1 LAADS
6 INLKLGA
13 PGPDF
18 GTWDTTYTGE
28 AETMK
33 SILLLGFVA
42 ALLAGM
48 AGCSVAAPD
57 AGHEAVWVEKPIFFG
72 HGGVDQTPVQ
82 PGREFGALTSTAIDV
97 NMLPQR
103 VDMEFD
109 DMMTSSGVPVN
120 FHVVA
125 TFTITDPVK
134 LVSKYGADTDE
145 KGNWGFWQR
154 TVDQPLRTAVRDA
167 VKKRDMQE
175 MAISQTAADAVGREV
190 STAAIQIVQQTGV
203 PILFSAINV
212 GRVNPPDAIKNQR
225 IETAAQEQR
234 AITEQQTK
242 LAEDQRKAAEQSRA
256 AADNAY
262 REAMQLS
269 PDQFLQLERIKMQ
282 RDVCAHGSTCTF
294 FIGGGVS
301 PVIDV
306 GRK

>member
-1 LAADS
+1 
-6 INLKLGA
+6 
-13 PGPDF
+13 
-18 GTWDTTYTGE
+18 
-28 AETMK
+28 MK
-33 SILLLGFVA
+33 KVA
-42 ALLAGM
+42 VALFTVLVICGLAG
-48 AGCSVAAPD
+48 CTVASPN
-57 AGHEAVWVEKPIFFG
+57 AGHEAVWMEKPIFFG
-72 HGGVDQTPVQ
+72 HGGVDQTPVTA
-82 PGREFGALTSTAIDV
+82 GREYGAVTSDAIDV
-97 NMLPQR
+97 EMLPQR

-109 DMMTSSGVPVN
+109 DMMTSSGVPVS

-125 TFTITDPVK
+125 TFKVTDPVR
-134 LVSKYGADTDE
+134 LVSGFGADRTD
-145 KGNWGFWQR
+145 KGDWGFWMR
-154 TVDQPLRTAVRDA
+154 NLDQPMSNAVRDA

-175 MAISQTAADAVGREV
+175 MAISQTAADAVGQEV
-190 STAAIQIVQQTGV
+190 NTAAISIVQKLGI
-203 PILFSAINV
+203 PIVFTAVNV

-282 RDVCAHGSTCTF
+282 RDVCAHGGTCTF
-294 FIGGGVS
+294 FIGGGAS
-301 PVIDV
+301 PVLDV

>member
-1 LAADS
+1 
-6 INLKLGA
+6 
-13 PGPDF
+13 
-18 GTWDTTYTGE
+18 
-28 AETMK
+28 M
-33 SILLLGFVA
+33 
-42 ALLAGM
+42 
-48 AGCSVAAPD
+48 
-57 AGHEAVWVEKPIFFG
+57 
-72 HGGVDQTPVQ
+72 
-82 PGREFGALTSTAIDV
+82 TSDAIDV

-109 DMMTSSGVPVN
+109 DMMTKSGVPVS

-125 TFTITDPVK
+125 TFAVIDSVK
-134 LVSKYGADTDE
+134 LVSKFGADRDD
-145 KGNWGFWQR
+145 KGGWGFWER
-154 TVDQPLRTAVRDA
+154 NIDQPLRTAVRDS
-167 VKKRDMQE
+167 VKQRDMQE
-175 MAISQTAADAVGREV
+175 MAISQTAADAVGTEV
-190 STAAIQIVQQTGV
+190 SSAAIEIVQQTGV

-256 AADNAY
+256 SADNAY
-262 REAMQLS
+262 RQAMQLS

-294 FIGGGVS
+294 FVGGGPS
-301 PVIDV
+301 PVFDV

>member
-1 LAADS
+1 MK
-6 INLKLGA
+6 NLLIA
-13 PGPDF
+13 MVSAF
-18 GTWDTTYTGE
+18 
-28 AETMK
+28 
-33 SILLLGFVA
+33 
-42 ALLAGM
+42 ALCGV
-48 AGCSVAAPD
+48 AGCSTAAPN
-57 AGHEAVWVEKPIFFG
+57 AGHEAVWMEKPLLFG
-72 HGGVDQTPVQ
+72 HGGVDQTPVTA
-82 PGREFGALTSTAIDV
+82 GREYGAITSEAIDV
-97 NMLPQR
+97 DMLPQR

-109 DMMTSSGVPVN
+109 DMMTSSGVPVS

-125 TFTITDPVK
+125 TFKVTDPVR
-134 LVSKYGADTDE
+134 LVSGFGADRDE
-145 KGNWGFWQR
+145 RGSWGFWTR
-154 TVDQPLRTAVRDA
+154 NLDQPMSNAVRDA

-175 MAISQTAADAVGREV
+175 MAISQTAADAVGQEV
-190 STAAIQIVQQTGV
+190 NAAGVHIVQQLGL
-203 PILFSAINV
+203 PITFTAINV

-282 RDVCAHGSTCTF
+282 RDVCAHGTTCTF
-294 FIGGGVS
+294 FIGGGAS

-306 GRK
+306 ARK

>member
-1 LAADS
+1 MKCNGVWILAA
-6 INLKLGA
+6 IAFCGC
-13 PGPDF
+13 
-18 GTWDTTYTGE
+18 T
-28 AETMK
+28 
-33 SILLLGFVA
+33 
-42 ALLAGM
+42 
-48 AGCSVAAPD
+48 GCSVASPD
-57 AGHEAVWVEKPIFFG
+57 AGHQVVWVEKPMFLG
-72 HGGVDQTPVQ
+72 HGGVDSDPVTT
-82 PGREFGALTSTAIDV
+82 GRSYGALTSQAIDV
-97 NMLPQR
+97 NMQPQR

-109 DMMTSSGVPVN
+109 DMMTKSGVPVS
-120 FHVVA
+120 FHVVLS
-125 TFTITDPVK
+125 FKITDSVK
-134 LVSKYGADTDE
+134 MVTQYGVDRDSD
-145 KGNWGFWQR
+145 GNWGFWQR
-154 TVDQPLRTAVRDA
+154 NLDQPIRTAVRDS

-175 MAISQTAADAVGREV
+175 MAIDQTASDAVGKEV
-190 STAAIQIVQQTGV
+190 TEAANRIVIEAGI
-203 PILFSAINV
+203 PIMFPPDEINV

-282 RDVCAHGSTCTF
+282 RDVCAHGGTNCTF
-294 FIGGGVS
+294 FIGGGAS

>member
-1 LAADS
+1 MKNVAVALFTVLA
-6 INLKLGA
+6 ICG
-13 PGPDF
+13 
-18 GTWDTTYTGE
+18 
-28 AETMK
+28 
-33 SILLLGFVA
+33 
-42 ALLAGM
+42 LAG
-48 AGCSVAAPD
+48 CTVASPN
-57 AGHEAVWVEKPIFFG
+57 AGHEAVWMEKPIFFG
-72 HGGVDQTPVQ
+72 HGGVDQTPVNA
-82 PGREFGALTSTAIDV
+82 GREYGAITSDAIDV
-97 NMLPQR
+97 DMLPQR

-109 DMMTSSGVPVN
+109 DMMTSSGVPVS

-125 TFTITDPVK
+125 TFKVTDPVR
-134 LVSKYGADTDE
+134 LVSGFGADRTE
-145 KGNWGFWQR
+145 KGDWGFWMR
-154 TVDQPLRTAVRDA
+154 NLDQPMSNAVRDA

-175 MAISQTAADAVGREV
+175 MAISQTAADAVGQEV
-190 STAAIQIVQQTGV
+190 NTAAVSIVQKLGI
-203 PILFSAINV
+203 PIVFTAVNV

-282 RDVCAHGSTCTF
+282 RDVCAHGGTCTF
-294 FIGGGVS
+294 FIGGGAS
-301 PVIDV
+301 PVLDV

>member
-1 LAADS
+1 
-6 INLKLGA
+6 
-13 PGPDF
+13 
-18 GTWDTTYTGE
+18 
-28 AETMK
+28 
-33 SILLLGFVA
+33 
-42 ALLAGM
+42 M

-57 AGHEAVWVEKPIFFG
+57 AGHEAVWVEKPILFG
-72 HGGVDQTPVQ
+72 HGGVDPTPVQ
-82 PGREFGALTSTAIDV
+82 PGREFGALTSTAVDV

-175 MAISQTAADAVGREV
+175 MAISQTAADAVGTEV
-190 STAAIQIVQQTGV
+190 STAAIKIVQQTGV

-262 REAMQLS
+262 RQAMQLS

-282 RDVCAHGSTCTF
+282 RDVCAHGTTCTF
-294 FIGGGVS
+294 FIGGGAS

>member
-1 LAADS
+1 MVLPWR
-6 INLKLGA
+6 LV
-13 PGPDF
+13 
-18 GTWDTTYTGE
+18 
-28 AETMK
+28 MK
-33 SILLLGFVA
+33 NVA
-42 ALLAGM
+42 AALFTVLAICSLT
-48 AGCSVAAPD
+48 GCTVASPN
-57 AGHEAVWVEKPIFFG
+57 AGHEAVWMEKPIFFG
-72 HGGVDQTPVQ
+72 HGGVDQTPVTA
-82 PGREFGALTSTAIDV
+82 GREYGAITSDAIDV
-97 NMLPQR
+97 DMLPQR

-109 DMMTSSGVPVN
+109 DMMTSSGVPVS

-125 TFTITDPVK
+125 TFKVTDPVR
-134 LVSKYGADTDE
+134 LVSGFGADRTD
-145 KGNWGFWQR
+145 KGDWGFWMR
-154 TVDQPLRTAVRDA
+154 NLDQPMSNAVRDA

-175 MAISQTAADAVGREV
+175 MAISQTAADAVGQEV
-190 STAAIQIVQQTGV
+190 NTAAVSIVQKLGI
-203 PILFSAINV
+203 PIVFTAVNV

-282 RDVCAHGSTCTF
+282 RDVCAHGGTCTF
-294 FIGGGVS
+294 FIGGGAS
-301 PVIDV
+301 PVLDV

>member
-1 LAADS
+1 MNRLFAS
-6 INLKLGA
+6 VVL
-13 PGPDF
+13 
-18 GTWDTTYTGE
+18 T
-28 AETMK
+28 
-33 SILLLGFVA
+33 VA
-42 ALLAGM
+42 M
-48 AGCSVAAPD
+48 AGLGGCTVAAPN
-57 AGHEAVWVEKPIFFG
+57 AGHQAVWMEKPFFFG
-72 HGGVDQTPVQ
+72 HGGVDQTPVTA
-82 PGREFGALTSTAIDV
+82 GREYGAITSEAIDV
-97 NMLPQR
+97 DMLPQR

-109 DMMTSSGVPVN
+109 DMMTSSGVPVS

-125 TFTITDPVK
+125 TFKVTDPVR
-134 LVSKYGADTDE
+134 LVSGFGADRDE
-145 KGNWGFWQR
+145 RGGWGFWTR
-154 TVDQPLRTAVRDA
+154 NLDQPMQNAVRDA

-175 MAISQTAADAVGREV
+175 MAISQTAADAVGQEV
-190 STAAIQIVQQTGV
+190 NAASVRIVQQLGL
-203 PILFSAINV
+203 PIAFTAINV

-282 RDVCAHGSTCTF
+282 RDVCAHGTNCTF
-294 FIGGGVS
+294 FIGGGAS

>member
-1 LAADS
+1 M
-6 INLKLGA
+6 
-13 PGPDF
+13 
-18 GTWDTTYTGE
+18 
-28 AETMK
+28 MK
-33 SILLLGFVA
+33 KVA
-42 ALLAGM
+42 AALFTVLAICGLAG
-48 AGCSVAAPD
+48 CTVASPN
-57 AGHEAVWVEKPIFFG
+57 AGHEAVWMEKPIFFG
-72 HGGVDQTPVQ
+72 HGGVDQTPVTA
-82 PGREFGALTSTAIDV
+82 GREYGAITSDAIDV
-97 NMLPQR
+97 EMLPQR

-109 DMMTSSGVPVN
+109 DMMTSSGVPVS

-125 TFTITDPVK
+125 TFKVTDPVR
-134 LVSKYGADTDE
+134 LVSGFGADRTD
-145 KGNWGFWQR
+145 KGDWGFWMR
-154 TVDQPLRTAVRDA
+154 NLDQPMSNAVRDA

-175 MAISQTAADAVGREV
+175 MAISQTAADAVGQEV
-190 STAAIQIVQQTGV
+190 NTAAISIVQKLGI
-203 PILFSAINV
+203 PIVFTAVNV

-282 RDVCAHGSTCTF
+282 RDVCAHGGTCTF
-294 FIGGGVS
+294 FIGGGAS
-301 PVIDV
+301 PVLDV

>member
-1 LAADS
+1 MQLRRVFVLAFTA
-6 INLKLGA
+6 IAICGL
-13 PGPDF
+13 
-18 GTWDTTYTGE
+18 TGC
-28 AETMK
+28 T
-33 SILLLGFVA
+33 
-42 ALLAGM
+42 
-48 AGCSVAAPD
+48 VAAPN
-57 AGHEAVWVEKPIFFG
+57 AGHEAVWVEKPLFFG
-72 HGGVDQTPVQ
+72 HGGVDQTPVTA
-82 PGREFGALTSTAIDV
+82 GREYGAATSDAIDV

-103 VDMEFD
+103 VDMDFE
-109 DMMTSSGVPVN
+109 DMMTSSGVPVS

-125 TFTITDPVK
+125 TFKVTDPVK
-134 LVSKYGADTDE
+134 LVSQFGADRFETDGKQE
-145 KGNWGFWQR
+145 GWGFWTR
-154 TVDQPLRTAVRDA
+154 NLDQPMQNAVRDA

-175 MAISQTAADAVGREV
+175 MAISQTAADAVGEEV
-190 STAAIQIVQQTGV
+190 AAAAVRIVQQTGV
-203 PILFSAINV
+203 PIVFTAVNV

-282 RDVCAHGSTCTF
+282 RDVCAQGDHCTF
-294 FIGGGVS
+294 FIGSGPS
-301 PVIDV
+301 PVLDV

>member
-1 LAADS
+1 MGIIPLTPVPTPMTGGGKRGRAGETRNMNKILAAV
-6 INLKLGA
+6 
-13 PGPDF
+13 F
-18 GTWDTTYTGE
+18 TT
-28 AETMK
+28 
-33 SILLLGFVA
+33 
-42 ALLAGM
+42 ALLVGM

-57 AGHEAVWVEKPIFFG
+57 AGHEAVWVEKPILFG

-82 PGREFGALTSTAIDV
+82 PGREFGALTSTAVDV

-134 LVSKYGADTDE
+134 LVSKYGADTDD
-145 KGNWGFWQR
+145 KGSWGFWQR

-282 RDVCAHGSTCTF
+282 RDVCAHGTTCTF
-294 FIGGGVS
+294 FIGGGAS

>member
-1 LAADS
+1 
-6 INLKLGA
+6 
-13 PGPDF
+13 
-18 GTWDTTYTGE
+18 
-28 AETMK
+28 M
-33 SILLLGFVA
+33 
-42 ALLAGM
+42 
-48 AGCSVAAPD
+48 
-57 AGHEAVWVEKPIFFG
+57 EKPILFG
-72 HGGVDQTPVQ
+72 HGGVVQTPVTA
-82 PGREFGALTSTAIDV
+82 GREYGAMTSDAIDV
-97 NMLPQR
+97 DMLPQR

-109 DMMTSSGVPVN
+109 DMMTSSGVPVS

-125 TFTITDPVK
+125 TFKVTDPVK
-134 LVSKYGADTDE
+134 LVSSFGADRTDR
-145 KGNWGFWQR
+145 GDWGFWTR
-154 TVDQPLRTAVRDA
+154 NMDQPMSNAVRDA

-175 MAISQTAADAVGREV
+175 MAISQTAADAVGQEV
-190 STAAIQIVQQTGV
+190 NTAAVNIAQRLGI
-203 PILFSAINV
+203 PIEFTAVNV

-282 RDVCAHGSTCTF
+282 RDVCAHGGTCTF
-294 FIGGGVS
+294 FIGGGAS
-301 PVIDV
+301 PVLDV